1 MAHFLVRFHRNFS
14 IATRLATVA
23 PSCPAGSWSDATM
36 GQPTTLVAHSTP
48 PQQHRPNKRM
58 WPPFFVT
65 PGRGTK
71 PYWALH
77 SEGHTWLAQ
86 LGELLVGAAVV
97 GCALRGSQSSLNV
110 SFLALPLLLAEYR
123 LLVAVDVT
131 LTPAHYLFHPRCST
145 SMRSWLSRERSA
157 TASTTSGSIRAWG
170 PHGAE
175 RHAYP
180 QPLSTERPLLLLVV
194 VKRREFEQKGGR
206 RLHL

>member
-1 MAHFLVRFHRNFS
+1 MAHFLVRFHLNFS

-71 PYWALH
+71 PYGAVH

-97 GCALRGSQSSLNV
+97 GCALTRRPERLGGRHAGMYIERHSPIRDFSP
-110 SFLALPLLLAEYR
+110 PLQ
-123 LLVAVDVT
+123 
-131 LTPAHYLFHPRCST
+131 
-145 SMRSWLSRERSA
+145 WLE
-157 TASTTSGSIRAWG
+157 TGCG
-170 PHGAE
+170 GEMPHGA
-175 RHAYP
+175 
-180 QPLSTERPLLLLVV
+180 TERG
-194 VKRREFEQKGGR
+194 VKEVARRACDVIEGGGA
-206 RLHL
+206 LCLTANEK